1 MLSVR
6 GLLYRL
12 YSLLAL
18 LLGLCMTPHVVSA
31 EDTTTQST
39 SMRGVNGAINVRPFP
54 DPDVI
59 DITRPRVLAAQGSG
73 GQCSLG

>member
-1 MLSVR
+1 MPAPGMADVVLAMATYPSS
-6 GLLYRL
+6 LYACARVPVCV
-12 YSLLAL
+12 A
-18 LLGLCMTPHVVSA
+18 
-31 EDTTTQST
+31 
-39 SMRGVNGAINVRPFP
+39 VRPFP